1 MKKLLLVSVQIFML
15 SAFASPSAKGME
27 ENVAVPEASS
37 WWEQKTI
44 KDQVEYNDYISALNM
59 TDSAGKAAAMEA
71 FASKYPASV
80 VRVEALEQAMAA
92 YQNAKNPQ
100 KVEQMASRLLEI
112 DPGNMRALA
121 VATAFGRS
129 EASTG
134 NAVKLKETCAN
145 SQKGLQ
151 TLPSWPRP
159 EGASEAEFVTIRD
172 QMAQVF
178 YGAAGFCALQDKD
191 YAAARVSY
199 LKAMKLDPNDFQNAF
214 QLSIAELEQ
223 NPLDPVGFWYCG
235 KAINTALGEKNDAAV
250 QSVTGYCKAKYH
262 NYHGSNDGWDK
273 IVADSRGEVAPP
285 EGFAATIKKR
295 PTPAELACQAVA
307 ENDPAELSFSD
318 MEFILQQRDAAPCN
332 LEAANKVWAAIQ
344 DKEKQGQARLQI
356 PVMVI
361 AATQEALEVAVTE
374 ENQAAKMADL
384 KVSLEK
390 PLLKLP
396 ASGTMINVIGV
407 ITKYELNPFFFTMA
421 QAKTAV
427 YTSNS
432 PLR

>member
-1 MKKLLLVSVQIFML
+1 MKKLLLL
-15 SAFASPSAKGME
+15 SAQILMLAVLSPGLAKALENALIPTAASG
-27 ENVAVPEASS
+27 
-37 WWEQKTI
+37 WLEQKTI
-44 KDQVEYNDYISALNM
+44 KDQAEYNDYISALNM
-59 TDSAGKAAAMEA
+59 TDSAEKAAAMET
-71 FASKYPASV
+71 FAGKYPASV

-92 YQNAKNPQ
+92 YQDAKNRQ
-100 KVEQMASRLLEI
+100 KVEQIASHLLEI
-112 DPGNMRALA
+112 DPGNIRALA
-121 VATAFGRS
+121 VATSFARS
-129 EASTG
+129 EASSG

-159 EGASEAEFVTIRD
+159 EGASESEFVTVRD

-191 YAAARVSY
+191 YAAAIASY
-199 LKAMKLDPNDFQNAF
+199 LKAMKLDPNDLQNAF

-223 NPLDPVGFWYCG
+223 NPLDPLGFWYCG
-235 KAINTALGEKNDAAV
+235 KAINTALGEKNDAGV

-262 NYHGSNDGWDK
+262 NYHGSNEGWDK
-273 IVADSRGEVAPP
+273 MVAASQGDVAPP
-285 EGFAATIKKR
+285 AGFAATIKKK

-307 ENDPAELSFSD
+307 ENNPAEFSFSD
-318 MEFILQQRDAAPCN
+318 MEFILQLRDAAPCN

-361 AATQEALEVAVTE
+361 SATKEAVEVAVTE
-374 ENQAAKMADL
+374 DNQQAKKADL

-407 ITKYELNPFFFTMA
+407 ITKYELDPFFFIMA

-427 YTSNS
+427 YTSNL

>member
-1 MKKLLLVSVQIFML
+1 MKKLLLLPAQILVL
-15 SAFASPSAKGME
+15 SALSPSL
-27 ENVAVPEASS
+27 ASALES
-37 WWEQKTI
+37 ALILPAASGWLEQKVI
-44 KDQVEYNDYISALNM
+44 KDQAEFNDYISALNI
-59 TDSAGKAAAMEA
+59 TNSADKAAAMEA
-71 FASKYPASV
+71 FAGKYPASV

-92 YQNAKNPQ
+92 YQDAKNAK
-100 KVEQMASRLLEI
+100 KVEQMASHLLEI
-112 DPGNMRALA
+112 DPGNIRALA
-121 VATAFGRS
+121 VATAFARS
-129 EASTG
+129 EANSG

-151 TLPSWPRP
+151 AIPSWPRP
-159 EGASEAEFVTIRD
+159 EGTSEAEFVTVRD
-172 QMAQVF
+172 QMAEIF

-191 YAAARVSY
+191 YAAARASY
-199 LKAMKLDPNDFQNAF
+199 LKAMKLDPNDLQNAF

-223 NPLDPVGFWYCG
+223 IPLDPVGFWYCG
-235 KAINTALGEKNDAAV
+235 KAINTALGQKNDEAV

-262 NYHGSNDGWDK
+262 NYHGNNEGWEK
-273 IVADSRGEVAPP
+273 IVAASRGEAAPP
-285 EGFAATIKKR
+285 EGFAATIKKK

-344 DKEKQGQARLQI
+344 DKEKQGQVRLQI

-361 AATQEALEVAVTE
+361 SATKDALEVAVAE
-374 ENQAAKMADL
+374 DNQEAKTADM

-407 ITKYELNPFFFTMA
+407 ITKYELNPFFFIMA

-427 YTSNS
+427 YTSNL

>member
-1 MKKLLLVSVQIFML
+1 MKRLLLVSVQILML
-15 SAFASPSAKGME
+15 SAFASCNAKGLDG
-27 ENVAVPEASS
+27 NVVLSAASG
-37 WWEQKTI
+37 WLEQKTI
-44 KDQVEYNDYISALNM
+44 KDQAEYNDYISALNI
-59 TDSAGKAAAMEA
+59 TNSAAKAAAMEA
-71 FASKYPASV
+71 FAGKYPASV

-92 YQNAKNPQ
+92 YQDAKNPQ
-100 KVEQMASRLLEI
+100 KVEQIASHLLEI
-112 DPGNMRALA
+112 DSGNIRALA
-121 VATAFGRS
+121 VATAFARS
-129 EASTG
+129 EASSG
-134 NAVKLKETCAN
+134 NAVKLKETCAD

-151 TLPSWPRP
+151 ALPSWPRP
-159 EGASEAEFVTIRD
+159 EGTSEAEFVTIRD
-172 QMAQVF
+172 QMAEIF

-191 YAAARVSY
+191 YAAASASY
-199 LKAMKLDPNDFQNAF
+199 LKAMKLNPNDLQNAF

-223 NPLDPVGFWYCG
+223 NPLDLLGFWYCG
-235 KAINTALGEKNDAAV
+235 KAINAALDEKNEAGI
-250 QSVTGYCKAKYH
+250 QSITGYCRAKYH

-273 IVADSRGEVAPP
+273 IVAASRGEAAPP
-285 EGFAATIKKR
+285 AGFAATIKKR

-318 MEFILQQRDAAPCN
+318 MEFILQQRDAGPCN

-361 AATQEALEVAVTE
+361 SATEDALEVAVTE
-374 ENQAAKMADL
+374 ENQEAKKADL

-396 ASGTMINVIGV
+396 AIGTMINVIGV
-407 ITKYELNPFFFTMA
+407 ITKYELNPFFFIMA
-421 QAKTAV
+421 QAKIAV
-427 YTSNS
+427 YTSNL

>member
-1 MKKLLLVSVQIFML
+1 MKRLLLVSVQIFML
-15 SAFASPSAKGME
+15 SAFASCSAKGLDG
-27 ENVAVPEASS
+27 NVVLPAASG
-37 WWEQKTI
+37 WPEQKVI

-59 TDSAGKAAAMEA
+59 TDSAAKAAAMEA

-92 YQNAKNPQ
+92 YQDAKNQ
-100 KVEQMASRLLEI
+100 KKVEQMASHLLEI
-112 DPGNMRALA
+112 DPGNIRALA
-121 VATAFGRS
+121 VETAFTRS
-129 EASTG
+129 EASSG

-159 EGASEAEFVTIRD
+159 EGTAEAEFVTIRD
-172 QMAQVF
+172 QMAQIF
-178 YGAAGFCALQDKD
+178 YGAAGFCALQKKD
-191 YAAARVSY
+191 YATAHASY
-199 LKAMKLDPNDFQNAF
+199 LKAMKLDPNDLQNAF

-223 NPLDPVGFWYCG
+223 DPLDPVGFWYCG
-235 KAINTALGEKNDAAV
+235 KAVNTALGQKNEEGV
-250 QSVTGYCKAKYH
+250 QTVTGYCKAKYH

-273 IVADSRGEVAPP
+273 IVTASRGEAAPP

-361 AATQEALEVAVTE
+361 SATKDALEVAVTE
-374 ENQAAKMADL
+374 DNQAAKTADL

-407 ITKYELNPFFFTMA
+407 ITKYELNPFFFIMA

-427 YTSNS
+427 YASNL
-432 PLR
+432 PVR

>member
-1 MKKLLLVSVQIFML
+1 MKKLLLLSAQILML
-15 SAFASPSAKGME
+15 SALSPGLASAFENALVSSA
-27 ENVAVPEASS
+27 ASG
-37 WWEQKTI
+37 WLEQKTI
-44 KDQVEYNDYISALNM
+44 KDQAEYNDYISALNM
-59 TDSAGKAAAMEA
+59 TNSADKAAAMEA
-71 FASKYPASV
+71 FAGKYPASV
-80 VRVEALEQAMAA
+80 VRVEALQQAMAA
-92 YQNAKNPQ
+92 YQDAKNPQ
-100 KVEQMASRLLEI
+100 KVEQMASHLLEI
-112 DPGNMRALA
+112 DPGNIRALA
-121 VATAFGRS
+121 VATAFARS
-129 EASTG
+129 EANSG

-151 TLPSWPRP
+151 ALPGWSRP
-159 EGASEAEFVTIRD
+159 EGTSEAEFVTVRD
-172 QMAQVF
+172 QMAAVF

-191 YAAARVSY
+191 YASAIASY
-199 LKAMKLDPNDFQNAF
+199 LKAMKLDPGDLYNAF
-214 QLSIAELEQ
+214 QLSISELEQ
-223 NPLDPVGFWYCG
+223 NPLDPLGFWYCG
-235 KAINTALGEKNDAAV
+235 KAINTALGVKNQEGV
-250 QSVTGYCKAKYH
+250 QSITGYCKAKYH
-262 NYHGSNDGWDK
+262 NYHGGDEGWDK
-273 IVADSRGEVAPP
+273 IVAASRSEVAPP

-295 PTPAELACQAVA
+295 PTSAELACQAVA

-332 LEAANKVWAAIQ
+332 LEAADKVWAAIQ

-361 AATQEALEVAVTE
+361 SAAQDALEVAVTE

>member
-1 MKKLLLVSVQIFML
+1 MKRLLLVSVQIFML
-15 SAFASPSAKGME
+15 SAFASRSANGLG
-27 ENVAVPEASS
+27 ENVVLPVASGWS
-37 WWEQKTI
+37 EQKTI
-44 KDQVEYNDYISALNM
+44 KDQAEYNDYISALNI
-59 TDSAGKAAAMEA
+59 TNPADKASAMEA
-71 FASKYPASV
+71 FAGKYPASV

-92 YQNAKNPQ
+92 YRDAKNLQ
-100 KVEQMASRLLEI
+100 KVEQIARHLLEI
-112 DPGNMRALA
+112 DPGNIRALA
-121 VATAFGRS
+121 VATSFARS
-129 EASTG
+129 EASSG

-145 SQKGLQ
+145 TQKGIQ
-151 TLPSWPRP
+151 ALPNWPRP
-159 EGASEAEFVTIRD
+159 EGASEAEFVTVRD
-172 QMAQVF
+172 QMAEVF

-191 YAAARVSY
+191 YASAIVSF
-199 LKAMKLDPNDFQNAF
+199 LKAMKIDPNDLQNAF
-214 QLSIAELEQ
+214 QLAIAELAQ
-223 NPLDPVGFWYCG
+223 DPLDPVGFWYCG
-235 KAINTALGEKNDAAV
+235 KAISTALGEENEAAV

-273 IVADSRGEVAPP
+273 LVSASRGEVAPP
-285 EGFAATIKKR
+285 VGFAASIKKK

-307 ENDPAELSFSD
+307 ENNPAELSFSD

-361 AATQEALEVAVTE
+361 SATKDALEVAVTE
-374 ENQAAKMADL
+374 DNQAAKTADL

-421 QAKTAV
+421 QGKIAV

-432 PLR
+432 QLR

>member
-1 MKKLLLVSVQIFML
+1 MKRLLLVSVQIFML
-15 SAFASPSAKGME
+15 SALSPCLASAL
-27 ENVAVPEASS
+27 ENALISTATTG

-44 KDQVEYNDYISALNM
+44 KDQAEYNDYITALNM
-59 TDSAGKAAAMEA
+59 TNSAGKAAAMEA

-92 YQNAKNPQ
+92 YQDAKNTQ
-100 KVEQMASRLLEI
+100 KVEQVASHLLEI
-112 DPGNMRALA
+112 DPGNIRALA
-121 VATAFGRS
+121 VATAFARS
-129 EASTG
+129 EANSG

-151 TLPSWPRP
+151 ALPGWARS
-159 EGASEAEFVTIRD
+159 EGTSESEFATIRD
-172 QMAQVF
+172 QMAQIF

-191 YAAARVSY
+191 YAAAHASY
-199 LKAMKLDPNDFQNAF
+199 LKAMKLDPNDLQNTF
-214 QLSIAELEQ
+214 QLSVAELEQ
-223 NPLDPVGFWYCG
+223 TPLDPVGFWYCG
-235 KAINTALGEKNDAAV
+235 KAVNTALGQKNDAGV

-273 IVADSRGEVAPP
+273 IVAASRGEAAPP
-285 EGFAATIKKR
+285 EGFAATIKKK

-361 AATQEALEVAVTE
+361 SAAKDALEVAVTE
-374 ENQAAKMADL
+374 DNQAAKTADL

-407 ITKYELNPFFFTMA
+407 ITKYELNPFFFIMA

-427 YTSNS
+427 YTSNL

>member
-1 MKKLLLVSVQIFML
+1 MKKLLLLSAKILML
-15 SAFASPSAKGME
+15 SALLPGLANALENALIPTAASG
-27 ENVAVPEASS
+27 
-37 WWEQKTI
+37 WLEQKTI
-44 KDQVEYNDYISALNM
+44 KDQAEYNDYISALNM
-59 TDSAGKAAAMEA
+59 TDSAAKAAAMET
-71 FASKYPASV
+71 FAGKYPASV

-92 YQNAKNPQ
+92 YQDAKNLQ
-100 KVEQMASRLLEI
+100 KVEQIASHLLEI
-112 DPGNMRALA
+112 DPGNIRALA
-121 VATAFGRS
+121 VATSFARS
-129 EASTG
+129 EASSG

-145 SQKGLQ
+145 SQKGIQ
-151 TLPSWPRP
+151 ALPNWPRP
-159 EGASEAEFVTIRD
+159 EGASEAEFVTVRD
-172 QMAQVF
+172 QMAEVF

-191 YAAARVSY
+191 YDSAIASY
-199 LKAMKLDPNDFQNAF
+199 LKAMKIDPNDLQNTF

-235 KAINTALGEKNDAAV
+235 KAINTALSERNDTAV

-273 IVADSRGEVAPP
+273 IVADSRGEVAPV
-285 EGFAATIKKR
+285 GFAATIKKR
-295 PTPAELACQAVA
+295 PTAAELACQAVE
-307 ENDPAELSFSD
+307 ENDPAVLSFSD

-332 LEAANKVWAAIQ
+332 LVAANKVWAAIQ

-361 AATQEALEVAVTE
+361 SASKDALEVAVTE
-374 ENQAAKMADL
+374 DNQAAKTADL

-427 YTSNS
+427 YTSNL

>member
-1 MKKLLLVSVQIFML
+1 MKKLLLLSAQILML
-15 SAFASPSAKGME
+15 SALSRGLASAL
-27 ENVAVPEASS
+27 ENPLISTATTG
-37 WWEQKTI
+37 WLEQKTI
-44 KDQVEYNDYISALNM
+44 KDQAEYNDYMIALNM
-59 TDSAGKAAAMEA
+59 TDSAAKAAAMET
-71 FASKYPASV
+71 FAGKYPASV

-92 YQNAKNPQ
+92 YQDAKNPQ
-100 KVEQMASRLLEI
+100 KVEQMASHLLEI

-129 EASTG
+129 KANSG

-151 TLPSWPRP
+151 ILPIWPRP
-159 EGASEAEFVTIRD
+159 EGTPEAEFVTIRD

-191 YAAARVSY
+191 YASAIASY
-199 LKAMKLDPNDFQNAF
+199 LKAMKIDPNDLQNTF

-223 NPLDPVGFWYCG
+223 TPLDPVGFWYCG
-235 KAINTALGEKNDAAV
+235 KAINTALSQKNDTAV

-273 IVADSRGEVAPP
+273 IVADSRGEVAPV
-285 EGFAATIKKR
+285 GFAATIKKR
-295 PTPAELACQAVA
+295 PTAAELACQAVE
-307 ENDPAELSFSD
+307 ENDPAVLSFSD

-332 LEAANKVWAAIQ
+332 LVAANKVWAAIQ

-361 AATQEALEVAVTE
+361 SASKDALEVAVTE
-374 ENQAAKMADL
+374 DNQAAKTADL

-427 YTSNS
+427 YTSNL

>member
-1 MKKLLLVSVQIFML
+1 MKRLLLVSVQIFML
-15 SAFASPSAKGME
+15 SALSPCLASAL
-27 ENVAVPEASS
+27 ENALISTATTG

-44 KDQVEYNDYISALNM
+44 KDQAEYNDYITALNM
-59 TDSAGKAAAMEA
+59 TNSAGKAAAMEA

-92 YQNAKNPQ
+92 YQDAKNTQ
-100 KVEQMASRLLEI
+100 RVEQVASHLLEI
-112 DPGNMRALA
+112 DPGNIRALA
-121 VATAFGRS
+121 VATAFARS
-129 EASTG
+129 EANSG

-151 TLPSWPRP
+151 ALPGWARA
-159 EGASEAEFVTIRD
+159 EGTSESEFATIRD
-172 QMAQVF
+172 QMAQIF

-191 YAAARVSY
+191 YAAAHASY
-199 LKAMKLDPNDFQNAF
+199 LKAMKLDPNDLQNTF
-214 QLSIAELEQ
+214 QLSVAELEQ
-223 NPLDPVGFWYCG
+223 TPLDPVGFWYCG
-235 KAINTALGEKNDAAV
+235 KAINTALGQKNDAGV

-273 IVADSRGEVAPP
+273 IVAASRGEAAPP
-285 EGFAATIKKR
+285 EGFAATIKKK

-361 AATQEALEVAVTE
+361 SAAKDVLEVAVTE
-374 ENQAAKMADL
+374 DNQAAKTADL

-407 ITKYELNPFFFTMA
+407 ITKYELNPFFFIMA

-427 YTSNS
+427 YTSNL